1 MSIKIPTDDSM
12 GSILINNL
20 IVCIYIF
27 LIISFAQMFDV
38 HPYIIIT
45 WAVMVLAT
53 FYRWNIER
61 INKEKTTDLG
71 DLYKQLEIPKG
82 RWGR

>member
-1 MSIKIPTDDSM
+1 
-12 GSILINNL
+12 
-20 IVCIYIF
+20 
-27 LIISFAQMFDV
+27 MFDV